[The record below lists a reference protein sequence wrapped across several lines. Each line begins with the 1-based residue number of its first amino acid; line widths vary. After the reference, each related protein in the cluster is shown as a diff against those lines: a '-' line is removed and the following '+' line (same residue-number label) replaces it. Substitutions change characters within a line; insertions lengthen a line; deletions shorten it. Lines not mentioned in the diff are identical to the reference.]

1 MADALLVA
9 GIAAGAAA
17 VGAAAAGATARR
29 RLARTR
35 GQTLATQ
42 ASLEAI
48 ERTSTEERRIRD
60 TILSSMREGVLLV
73 DRDGRCIFANDAL
86 ITHLGGPPA
95 SLDELFPTEIRR
107 AARRAGYT
115 GAPNAVEVE
124 TGVPSRWLRASSQPI
139 DDGGSV
145 LVVVRDVTE
154 ARRLDAVRRDFVANA
169 SHELKTPAASIRAA
183 AETLLNGALEDP
195 PAALRFTE
203 QLQRDAMRLS
213 RIVSDLLDLSRL
225 EGGSDLVEH
234 VRLDVIVADEVERLG
249 DRASEV
255 GVAIELQ
262 ADGVPSVPGSAR
274 DLALLVRNLIDNA
287 VRYTPPGGRVDV
299 SVSAEDGKVILEVRD
314 TGMGIP
320 QRDLPRVFERF
331 YRVDRARS
339 RETGGTG
346 LGLAIVRHV
355 AENHGGEV
363 TVQSELSAGS
373 TFAVRLPVADP
384 PRGVAP

>member
-1 MADALLVA
+1 MNRPGDARRLGQMADALLVA

-17 VGAAAAGATARR
+17 IGGAAAAATGRR
-29 RLARTR
+29 RLARMR
-35 GQTLATQ
+35 GQTLMAQTF
-42 ASLEAI
+42 LEAI

-73 DRDGRCIFANDAL
+73 DREGRCVFANDAL
-86 ITHLGGPPA
+86 VRHLGGSPA
-95 SLDELFPTEIRR
+95 SLDELFPTEIRH

-115 GAPNAVEVE
+115 GAANAVEVE
-124 TGVPSRWLRASSQPI
+124 TGVPSRWLLASSQPI

-145 LVVVRDVTE
+145 LVVVRDVME

-183 AETLLNGALEDP
+183 AETLRDGALDDP
-195 PAALRFTE
+195 PAARRFTE

-225 EGGSDLVEH
+225 EGGSDLAER
-234 VRLDVIVADEVERLG
+234 VRLDIVAADELERLEDMAQEAG
-249 DRASEV
+249 L
-255 GVAIELQ
+255 AIELH
-262 ADGVPSVPGSAR
+262 AHGVPSVPGSGR

-299 SVSAEDGKVILEVRD
+299 SVSAEDGKVILQVAD

-320 QRDLPRVFERF
+320 QRDLSRVFERF

-339 RETGGTG
+339 LETGGTG
-346 LGLAIVRHV
+346 LGLSIVRHV
-355 AENHGGEV
+355 AEIGR
-363 TVQSELSAGS
+363 A
-373 TFAVRLPVADP
+373 
-384 PRGVAP
+384 

>member
-9 GIAAGAAA
+9 GIAAGAVA
-17 VGAAAAGATARR
+17 VGAVTVGAAARR

-35 GQTLATQ
+35 AQTLTAQT
-42 ASLEAI
+42 SLEAI

-73 DRDGRCIFANDAL
+73 DRDGRCVFANDAL
-86 ITHLGGPPA
+86 ITHLGGSPA
-95 SLDELFPTEIRR
+95 SLDDLFPTEIRH

-115 GAPNAVEVE
+115 GAANAVEVE

-195 PAALRFTE
+195 PAAHRFTE

-213 RIVSDLLDLSRL
+213 RIVSDLLDLSRV
-225 EGGSDLVEH
+225 G
-234 VRLDVIVADEVERLG
+234 RDVIGGDVVARLG
-249 DRASEV
+249 DRAKEA
-255 GVAIELQ
+255 GVVIELHT
-262 ADGVPSVPGSAR
+262 DGVPSVPGSGR

-287 VRYTPPGGRVDV
+287 VRYTPSGGRVDV
-299 SVSAEDGKVILEVRD
+299 SVSAEDGLVVLQVAD

-320 QRDLPRVFERF
+320 QRDLSRVFERF

-363 TVQSELSAGS
+363 TVRSELSAGS
-373 TFAVRLPVADP
+373 TFVVRLPVGGAARAD
-384 PRGVAP
+384 AP